1 MDKKD
6 YKINIVGA
14 GLSGLVAARIL
25 ENHGY
30 HPGIYEAADAVGGR
44 IRTDLVKG
52 HRLDRGFQVLL
63 SNYPKAKQ
71 YLDLKRLD
79 LKSLKPGAVI
89 FSKGKQ
95 QKIGDPLRDSSLLVS
110 SIVSGI
116 GTLADKWK
124 ILKLYLE
131 LKKLSPEEIFSE
143 KETTTLE
150 YLQQKGFSENIIR
163 KFFRPFFSGIFLEPD
178 LRTSSRMFR
187 FVFKMFGEGEAV
199 IPALGMEEIPRQ
211 LAENLENTKIH
222 FNTPVEQVTDSKL
235 ILKDGR
241 EIKSHFTIITSEA
254 PSLVSNLRN
263 QQMDWKSCH
272 CFYFTSKT
280 SAIKGRII
288 GLISDDSALI
298 NNIFYHSSLEES
310 EVKEHFIS
318 VTIVKETELDAKQM
332 EFRIRKEL
340 KEYCDI
346 EVDELLKHYK
356 ITKALPDLATLQY
369 EIMPTETRLSNRIFL
384 AGDQLLNGSQNAA
397 MLSGERAALG
407 VIETLEGG
415 AITAE
420 ITSEYR

>member
-6 YKINIVGA
+6 YKINIIGA
-14 GLSGLVAARIL
+14 GLSGLAAAKVL

-30 HPGIYEAADAVGGR
+30 HPEIYEASDAVGGR
-44 IRTDLVKG
+44 IRTDHVKG

-63 SNYPKAKQ
+63 SQYPKAKQ
-71 YLDLKRLD
+71 YLDFDKLN

-89 FSKGKQ
+89 FSNGK
-95 QKIGDPLRDSSLLVS
+95 KSRIGDPLRDSSLLLS
-110 SIVSGI
+110 SVFSGI

-124 ILKLYLE
+124 ILKLNLE
-131 LKKLSPEEIFSE
+131 LKKLSPEDIFQE

-150 YLQQKGFSENIIR
+150 YLKQKGFSEDIITN
-163 KFFRPFFSGIFLEPD
+163 FFRPFFSGIFLEPD

-199 IPALGMEEIPRQ
+199 IPAAGMGEISQQ
-211 LAENLENTKIH
+211 LAGNLNNTKIH

-241 EIKSHFTIITSEA
+241 EAKSHFTIIAAEA
-254 PSLVSNLRN
+254 SSLVSNLRN

-280 SAIKGRII
+280 AGIDGRII
-288 GLISDDSALI
+288 GLIADDSALV
-298 NNIFYHSSLEES
+298 NNIFYHSSLNDS
-310 EVKEHFIS
+310 EVDEHLIS
-318 VTIVKETELDAKQM
+318 VTIVKDTELDAKQL

-340 KEYCDI
+340 EEYCDI
-346 EVDELLKHYK
+346 KVDELLKHYEIK
-356 ITKALPDLATLQY
+356 KALPDLHSLQY
-369 EIMPTETRLSNRIFL
+369 EIMPTETRLNNRIFL

-397 MLSGERAALG
+397 LLSGERAALG